1 MKKIIWL
8 FITVVFTS
16 CIKQDDTPVETCP
29 GGCDGSFTVTTGELQ
44 SDGYWHVPFL
54 GYNYFT
60 IKGELTELSPEY
72 EINNVPL
79 IETAFDSDYWI
90 TVDTIRFTTPMYSY
104 LGWFSDNNFQNPIP
118 IGNNEYNIIYL
129 ANEYTPYNIAGYQL
143 NPNICWD
150 CPYTETLFG
159 SYSKY
164 TYIPSQNIFFDNE
177 MIGDTANIFIR
188 VTFNTDL
195 GPREVKNET
204 LKIIFE

>member
-1 MKKIIWL
+1 M
-8 FITVVFTS
+8 FIS
-16 CIKQDDTPVETCP
+16 CSKEQETPTEVCT
-29 GGCDGSFTVTTGELQ
+29 GGCEVLFAISTGELQ

-60 IKGELTELSPEY
+60 IRGNLTPMNPQY
-72 EINNVPL
+72 EVNDVPL
-79 IETAFDSDYWI
+79 VETAFDSDYWI
-90 TVDTIRFTTPMYSY
+90 LIDTIHFITPMYSY

-118 IGNNEYNIIYL
+118 IGNHEYDITYL
-129 ANEYTPYNIAGYQL
+129 ADTYAPYNIAGYQL
-143 NPNICWD
+143 SPNICWD

-177 MIGDTANIFIR
+177 MVGDTANIFIR